1 MTHDHIPEHVIERTP
16 DADLVA
22 RIAAATALR
31 NFSHAFVTF
40 NAPLAAIEQ
49 AAFWAEAQTKLWSQ
63 GTRRDR
69 LAMMRS
75 AREQA
80 IAEGHTEAGM
90 MTGGAGFEDRAVAG
104 KANPTGVDIH
114 VRELG
119 EVCSADVIFHKAN
132 EGPPGRAHGGIVS
145 AVFDDVTG
153 YIIGTLAKPAF
164 TGELTVR
171 LVAPVP
177 LDTPLLFRTWLDRAD
192 GRKLYIHAE
201 ALDGDNVVATCKA
214 IYITVNPTLFGTSA
228 DI

>member
-1 MTHDHIPEHVIERTP
+1 MSDINDTRVDP
-16 DADLVA
+16 DADLAA
-22 RIAAATALR
+22 RIATAASLR
-31 NFSHAFVTF
+31 NFAHAFVTF
-40 NAPLAAIEQ
+40 DAPLAVIHSAGVWADEQ
-49 AAFWAEAQTKLWSQ
+49 TELWAQ

-69 LAMMRS
+69 LAMMRA
-75 AREQA
+75 ARERA
-80 IAEGHTEAGM
+80 IANGNANAGL

-104 KANPTGVDIH
+104 KANPSGVDIR

-119 EVCSADVIFHKAN
+119 EVCSADVMFHKAN

-153 YIIGTLAKPAF
+153 YVIGRLAKPAF

-177 LDTPLLFRTWLDRAD
+177 LDTPLLFRTWLDREE
-192 GRKLYIHAE
+192 GRKLHIHAE
-201 ALDGDNVVATCKA
+201 ALDGAHVVATCKA
-214 IYITVNPTLFGTSA
+214 IYITVDPALFGTSA

>member
-1 MTHDHIPEHVIERTP
+1 MNDAPDSHIDP
-16 DADLVA
+16 DVDLAA

-31 NFSHAFVTF
+31 NFAHAFVTF
-40 NAPLAAIEQ
+40 NAPLETIQ
-49 AAFWAEAQTKLWSQ
+49 RVGRWATEETDLWAQ

-69 LAMMRS
+69 LAMMR
-75 AREQA
+75 AGRERA
-80 IAEGHTEAGM
+80 IAAGTAGAGL

-104 KANPTGVDIH
+104 KANPSGVDIR

-119 EVCSADVIFHKAN
+119 QICSADVLFHKAN

-153 YIIGTLAKPAF
+153 YIIGSMAKPAF

-177 LDTPLLFRTWLDRAD
+177 LDTPLLFRTWLDHED
-192 GRKLYIHAE
+192 GRKLHIHAE
-201 ALDGDNVVATCKA
+201 ALDGDHVVATCKA
-214 IYITVNPTLFGTSA
+214 IYITVDPTLFGTSA